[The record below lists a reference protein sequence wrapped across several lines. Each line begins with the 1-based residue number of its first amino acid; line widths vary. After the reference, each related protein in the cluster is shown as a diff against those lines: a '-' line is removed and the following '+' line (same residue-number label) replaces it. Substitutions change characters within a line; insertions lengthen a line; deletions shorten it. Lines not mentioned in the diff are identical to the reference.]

1 MKRPARHRI
10 EGFDYEID
18 DQGQL
23 FSINDTPG
31 YGIGYQIMP
40 SRTNSK
46 TKPTY
51 KLTQKGESITCR
63 VDVLVE
69 QFCTSGEIFDS
80 KWYWRTRF
88 AAKDHNEELRAAFL
102 DRKTKGVPHP
112 KVKKT
117 KAEEKSPAYVYIPW
131 SNSHELDKNMQIE
144 TEYSVALGGDSRDA
158 SMCPIR

>member
-1 MKRPARHRI
+1 MKRPSRQKI
-10 EGFDYEID
+10 DGYDYEFD

-23 FSINDTPG
+23 FSTNDTPG

-51 KLTQKGESITCR
+51 KLTKNGGSITCR

-69 QFCTSGEIFDS
+69 QYCTCCETFDS
-80 KWYWRTRF
+80 KWYWRTRLG
-88 AAKDHNEELRAAFL
+88 ATDHNKELRTAFL
-102 DRKTKGVPHP
+102 ERKAKGLPHP
-112 KVKKT
+112 KAKKA
-117 KAEEKSPAYVYIPW
+117 KAEKEVAAYVFIPW
-131 SNSHELDKNMQIE
+131 SNPNELDKCMKIE
-144 TEYSVALGGDSRDA
+144 AEYSAAIGGDSRDA